1 MGNRWLWSS
10 FDPPTPHRFFGL
22 KLIKISRPVNPLSQF
37 AIQKFSTFLRA
48 GIGSAVDNCDP
59 TGRKDTALGTETMTF
74 NNISNQVQVLNSPSP
89 PYIPGDN
96 GTVHWHGRNVLHCNS
111 HNVLWVRFQNNM
123 QCADDINGDTQ
134 KWIFCKQCAVIDDYG
149 GEFENDVK
157 AEDDDGN
164 LQSRW

>member
-37 AIQKFSTFLRA
+37 EKFSTFLRA

-89 PYIPGDN
+89 LYIPGDN
-96 GTVHWHGRNVLHCNS
+96 GTVHWHGRNELHCNS

-157 AEDDDGN
+157 AEYDDGN